1 MTEFNQLL
9 QQVQKGQYAP
19 VYLLDGEEP
28 YYIDR
33 LLHHFEEKV
42 LQPEERDFNLI
53 TLYGKEAEWKDVVN
67 AARRFPMF
75 AERMVVILKEA
86 SQMKDL
92 NELEGYI
99 ENPSPTTIL
108 VIEHRFKKLDGRSKL
123 AKLIPKKGVYFT
135 SEKLKEDEVPAWVSA
150 YGRQQGME
158 IGAQEAEMLAVYLG
172 NDLQKIANE
181 LEKICINETGLR
193 QLTAEHIEKYVGVS
207 REYNV
212 FDLPDVLFRGDNN
225 KLARMISYFTANP
238 KSAPMALVIGTFYGY
253 LNKVYLCHYARQD
266 FQNDRKMGIWSHHRK
281 AAQRFSLAHIHK
293 SIQLLEEY
301 SRKMVGIGNNNGD
314 SALLREMTAKFN
326 ALLYFGA

>member
-1 MTEFNQLL
+1 MNEFNQVL

-28 YYIDR
+28 YYIDK

-42 LQPEERDFNLI
+42 LTPEERDFNLI
-53 TLYGKEAEWKDVVN
+53 TLYGKESEWKDVVN

-92 NELEGYI
+92 NELAGYI

-108 VIEHRFKKLDGRSKL
+108 VIEHRFKKVDGRSKL
-123 AKLIPKKGVYFT
+123 IKLIPKKGLYFT
-135 SEKLKEDEVPAWVSA
+135 SEKLKEDEVPNWVVSF
-150 YGRQQGME
+150 GQTQGMT
-158 IGAQEAEMLAVYLG
+158 IGPQEAEMLAVYLG

-181 LEKICINETGLR
+181 LEKISINETGLKE
-193 QLTAEHIEKYVGVS
+193 LTVQHIEKYVGVS

-212 FDLPDVLFRGDNN
+212 FDLPDVLFRGDSN

-253 LNKVYLCHYARQD
+253 LNKVYLCYYGKPD

-281 AAQRFSLAHIHK
+281 ASQRFTLTHIHR
-293 SIQLLEEY
+293 SIGLLEEF
-301 SRKMVGIGNNNGD
+301 SRKMVGIGNNSND

-326 ALLYFGA
+326 TILYQS

>member
-1 MTEFNQLL
+1 MNEFNQIL

-42 LQPEERDFNLI
+42 LLPEERDFNLI
-53 TLYGKEAEWKDVVN
+53 TLYGKESEWKDVVN

-92 NELEGYI
+92 NELAGYI

-108 VIEHRFKKLDGRSKL
+108 VIEHRFKKVDGRGKL
-123 AKLIPKKGVYFT
+123 VKLVPKKGTYFT
-135 SEKLKEDEVPAWVSA
+135 SEKLKEEEVPQWVISF
-150 YGRQQGME
+150 GQSQGME
-158 IGAQEAEMLAVYLG
+158 IGPLEAEMLSVYLG

-181 LEKICINETGLR
+181 LEKISINEAGLK
-193 QLTAEHIEKYVGVS
+193 QLTVQHIEKYVGVS

-253 LNKVYLCHYARQD
+253 LNKVYLCYYGKAD

-281 AAQRFSLAHIHK
+281 ASQRFTITHIHRG
-293 SIQLLEEY
+293 IGLLEEF
-301 SRKMVGIGNNNGD
+301 SRKMVGIGSSGND

-326 ALLYFGA
+326 ALLYQG

>member
-1 MTEFNQLL
+1 MSGFNQIM
-9 QQVQKGQYAP
+9 QQLGKQQYAS

-28 YYIDR
+28 YYIDK

-135 SEKLKEDEVPAWVSA
+135 SEKLKEDEVPQWVTGFGSN
-150 YGRQQGME
+150 QGMD
-158 IGAQEAEMLAVYLG
+158 IGPQEAEMLAVYLG

-181 LEKICINETGLR
+181 LEKISINEAGLK
-193 QLTAEHIEKYVGVS
+193 QLTIQHIEKYIGVS

-212 FDLPDVLFRGDNN
+212 FDLPDVIFRGDKN
-225 KLARMISYFTANP
+225 KLARMVSYFAANP

-253 LNKVYLCHYARQD
+253 LNKVYLCYYAKAD
-266 FQNDRKMGIWSHHRK
+266 FQNDRKMGIWTHHRK
-281 AAQRFSLAHIHK
+281 ASQRFSLTHIHR
-293 SIQLLEEY
+293 SIGLLEEF
-301 SRKMVGIGNNNGD
+301 SHKMVGVNNAHND
-314 SALLREMTAKFN
+314 SALLKEMTGKLN
-326 ALLYFGA
+326 MVLYEGA

>member
-1 MTEFNQLL
+1 MKEFNQIVQQL
-9 QQVQKGQYAP
+9 QQGQYAP

-33 LLHHFEEKV
+33 LLHHFEEKI

-53 TLYGKEAEWKDVVN
+53 TLYGKESEWKDVVN

-92 NELEGYI
+92 NELAGYI

-108 VIEHRFKKLDGRSKL
+108 VLEHRFKKVDGRSKL
-123 AKLIPKKGVYFT
+123 VKLIPKKGVYFS
-135 SEKLKEDEVPAWVSA
+135 SEKLKEEEVPGWVGA
-150 YGRQQGME
+150 FGQAQGMQ
-158 IGAQEAEMLAVYLG
+158 IAGLEAEMLAVYLG

-181 LEKICINETGLR
+181 LEKIRINEPGLQ
-193 QLTAEHIEKYVGVS
+193 QLTVQHIEKYVGVS

-212 FDLPDVLFRGDNN
+212 FDLPDVLFRGDSN
-225 KLARMISYFTANP
+225 KLARMLSYFTANP

-253 LNKVYLCHYARQD
+253 LNKVYLCYYGKAD

-281 AAQRFSLAHIHK
+281 ASQRFSLTHIHR
-293 SIQLLEEY
+293 SIGLLEEF
-301 SRKMVGIGNNNGD
+301 SRKMVGIGSSGNDG
-314 SALLREMTAKFN
+314 ALLREMTAKFN
-326 ALLYFGA
+326 ALLYQGA

>member
-9 QQVQKGQYAP
+9 QHLQKQQYAP

-33 LLHHFEEKV
+33 LLQHFEEQV
-42 LQPEERDFNLI
+42 LAPEERDFNLI

-75 AERMVVILKEA
+75 AERMVVLLKEA

-99 ENPSPTTIL
+99 NNPSPTTIL
-108 VIEHRFKKLDGRSKL
+108 VIEHRFKKLDGRGKL
-123 AKLIPKKGVYFT
+123 AKIVPKKGVYFT
-135 SEKLKEDEVPAWVSA
+135 SDKLKEDEVPAWVAA
-150 YGRQQGME
+150 YGRSQGLE
-158 IGAQEAEMLAVYLG
+158 IGGQESEMLAVYLG

-181 LEKICINETGLR
+181 LEKIRINEAGLK
-193 QLTAEHIEKYVGVS
+193 QLAVEHIEKYVGVS

-212 FDLPDVLFRGDNN
+212 FDLPDVLFRGDSSR
-225 KLARMISYFTANP
+225 LARMISYFSANP

-253 LNKVYLCHYARQD
+253 LNKVYLCHYAKQD
-266 FQNDRKMGIWSHHRK
+266 FQGDRKMGIWGHHRK
-281 AAQRFSLAHIHK
+281 AAQRFSLNQVHK
-293 SIQLLEEY
+293 SICLLEEY
-301 SRKMVGIGNNNGD
+301 SRKMVGIGNSQGD

-326 ALLYFGA
+326 ALLYQGA

>member
-1 MTEFNQLL
+1 MSDFNQIL
-9 QQVQKGQYAP
+9 QQVQKGHYAP

-28 YYIDR
+28 YYIDK
-33 LLHHFEEKV
+33 LLHYFEEKI

-53 TLYGKEAEWKDVVN
+53 TLYGKESEWKDVVN

-123 AKLIPKKGVYFT
+123 AKLIPKKGIYFT
-135 SEKLKEDEVPAWVSA
+135 SDKLKEDEMPAWVTG
-150 YGRQQGME
+150 YGRNIGVE
-158 IGAQEAEMLAVYLG
+158 IGPQEAEMLAVYLG

-181 LEKICINETGLR
+181 LEKIIINEPGLK
-193 QLTAEHIEKYVGVS
+193 QLTVQHIERYVGVS

-212 FDLPDVLFRGDNN
+212 FDLPDVIFRGDNS

-253 LNKVYLCHYARQD
+253 LNKVYLCFYSKGD
-266 FQNDRKMGIWSHHRK
+266 FQSDRKMGIWTHHRK
-281 AAQRFSLAHIHK
+281 ASQRFSLNHIHK
-293 SIQLLEEY
+293 CIGLLEEF
-301 SRKMVGIGNNNGD
+301 SHKMVGVNNNSND
-314 SALLREMTAKFN
+314 SAMLREMTAKFN
-326 ALLYFGA
+326 AVLYQG